1 MVDVKD
7 GMKYWRDAGHVAR
20 RTLEATKDVLTV
32 GTPWKDVIEFAER
45 HIHRHGG
52 SPAFPTTIG
61 VNEIAAHF
69 TPDHSNLEPQ
79 DWEGDMVLKNG
90 DLVKIDVGVH
100 IKGHIGDNAL
110 TFEVGNKNNHTDQI
124 KAAREARNA
133 SIELMHPGTPWY
145 KIGAAAGQAS
155 KDAGFKPIRNLCG
168 HQLKPW
174 VLHAGVSVPSYA
186 CGKENQGFRG
196 TVESGSIYAVE
207 PFNTTGKS
215 GMIANMGKHNSS
227 NIYRVTGF
235 TTSRKARSKG
245 QLKPLGAQLA
255 RNFEERYNTLPFAER
270 WAYPMLEKPF
280 PDADEASRQ
289 SKWNALVKKLISIRF
304 LETYHALKCSDNGM
318 IGQFEHTVHITDGG
332 AEILT
337 VE

>member
-124 KAAREARNA
+124 KAAREARDA

-155 KDAGFKPIRNLCG
+155 KGCWIQTHQKFVWSSTQTLGPTCRGF
-168 HQLKPW
+168 
-174 VLHAGVSVPSYA
+174 
-186 CGKENQGFRG
+186 
-196 TVESGSIYAVE
+196 GSIVCL
-207 PFNTTGKS
+207 
-215 GMIANMGKHNSS
+215 
-227 NIYRVTGF
+227 R
-235 TTSRKARSKG
+235 
-245 QLKPLGAQLA
+245 
-255 RNFEERYNTLPFAER
+255 
-270 WAYPMLEKPF
+270 
-280 PDADEASRQ
+280 
-289 SKWNALVKKLISIRF
+289 
-304 LETYHALKCSDNGM
+304 
-318 IGQFEHTVHITDGG
+318 
-332 AEILT
+332 
-337 VE
+337 

>member
-124 KAAREARNA
+124 KAAREARDA
-133 SIELMHPGTPWY
+133 SIELMHPWY
-145 KIGAAAGQAS
+145 
-155 KDAGFKPIRNLCG
+155 
-168 HQLKPW
+168 
-174 VLHAGVSVPSYA
+174 
-186 CGKENQGFRG
+186 
-196 TVESGSIYAVE
+196 
-207 PFNTTGKS
+207 
-215 GMIANMGKHNSS
+215 
-227 NIYRVTGF
+227 
-235 TTSRKARSKG
+235 
-245 QLKPLGAQLA
+245 
-255 RNFEERYNTLPFAER
+255 
-270 WAYPMLEKPF
+270 
-280 PDADEASRQ
+280 
-289 SKWNALVKKLISIRF
+289 ALV
-304 LETYHALKCSDNGM
+304 
-318 IGQFEHTVHITDGG
+318 
-332 AEILT
+332 
-337 VE
+337 

>member
-124 KAAREARNA
+124 KAAREARDA
-133 SIELMHPGTPWY
+133 SIELMHPVLLGT
-145 KIGAAAGQAS
+145 KLEQQQAKLAKMLDS
-155 KDAGFKPIRNLCG
+155 NRSEICVVISSNLG
-168 HQLKPW
+168 
-174 VLHAGVSVPSYA
+174 SYT
-186 CGKENQGFRG
+186 QGFR
-196 TVESGSIYAVE
+196 S
-207 PFNTTGKS
+207 PH
-215 GMIANMGKHNSS
+215 M
-227 NIYRVTGF
+227 
-235 TTSRKARSKG
+235 
-245 QLKPLGAQLA
+245 LA
-255 RNFEERYNTLPFAER
+255 
-270 WAYPMLEKPF
+270 
-280 PDADEASRQ
+280 
-289 SKWNALVKKLISIRF
+289 VKKIKASVAPLSLGQYMLLNLSIPQ
-304 LETYHALKCSDNGM
+304 AN
-318 IGQFEHTVHITDGG
+318 QV
-332 AEILT
+332 
-337 VE
+337 